1 MAKSVVAIVG
11 RPNVGKSTF
20 FNRCVGARHAIV
32 EDTAGVTRDRI
43 YRETDWSGHDLIL
56 IDTGGVIANSKDE
69 MSHQI
74 YDQVALAIAEADVIV
89 FIVDGKNGLCGADEE
104 VANLLRRSKKPII
117 LAVNKIDD
125 PPDEPKAM
133 EFYGLGLGDPVTL
146 SAMRGSG
153 GVGDVLDKVLELLGL
168 DQPVKKKRKKKEYVD
183 DLPEEEEEDE
193 TGPTSIAIVGK
204 PNVGKSSITNVLCGT
219 TRTIVGAEPGTTRDA
234 IDTPIKVNG
243 KDYIVVD
250 TAGIRRRNKVDYGI
264 EAFAVVRSLRAL
276 ERANVCVLIIDAT
289 QEITDQDQKI
299 ASKIEEAGKAAVI
312 VLNKWDLIE
321 DKTSRLMNE
330 FTDRMKVELRAISY
344 AEVVFT
350 SAVNKQRIPKII
362 EAVDRAQEAT
372 RKRISTGTL
381 NQVINE
387 SVALVPPP
395 ASKRGKRLKVYYTT
409 QVSVSPPTFVVF
421 ANDNKLMTRQ
431 YEVYLERKIR
441 DSFGYVGTPVRI
453 ITRSKKDTK

>member
-1 MAKSVVAIVG
+1 
-11 RPNVGKSTF
+11 
-20 FNRCVGARHAIV
+20 
-32 EDTAGVTRDRI
+32 
-43 YRETDWSGHDLIL
+43 LIL

-69 MSHQI
+69 MSGQI
-74 YDQVALAIAEADVIV
+74 YDQVALAIDEADVIV
-89 FIVDGKNGLCGADEE
+89 FIVDGKNGMCGADEE

-153 GVGDVLDKVLELLGL
+153 GVGDVLDRVLEILGL

-183 DLPEEEEEDE
+183 DLPEEEEDDE
-193 TGPTSIAIVGK
+193 LGPTSIAIVGK
-204 PNVGKSSITNVLCGT
+204 PNVGKSSITNLLCGKS
-219 TRTIVGAEPGTTRDA
+219 RTIVGAEPGTTRDA

-276 ERANVCVLIIDAT
+276 ERANVCVLVLDAS

-330 FTDRMKVELRAISY
+330 YTERMKTELRAISY

-350 SAVNKQRIPKII
+350 SAVSKQRIPKII
-362 EAVDRAQEAT
+362 EAVDRAQEST

-381 NQVINE
+381 NQIVNE

-409 QVSVSPPTFVVF
+409 QVSVAPPTFVVF

>member
-1 MAKSVVAIVG
+1 
-11 RPNVGKSTF
+11 
-20 FNRCVGARHAIV
+20 
-32 EDTAGVTRDRI
+32 
-43 YRETDWSGHDLIL
+43 
-56 IDTGGVIANSKDE
+56 
-69 MSHQI
+69 
-74 YDQVALAIAEADVIV
+74 
-89 FIVDGKNGLCGADEE
+89 
-104 VANLLRRSKKPII
+104 
-117 LAVNKIDD
+117 
-125 PPDEPKAM
+125 
-133 EFYGLGLGDPVTL
+133 
-146 SAMRGSG
+146 
-153 GVGDVLDKVLELLGL
+153 VGDVLDRVLEILGL

-183 DLPEEEEEDE
+183 DLPEEEEDDE
-193 TGPTSIAIVGK
+193 LGPTSIAIVGK
-204 PNVGKSSITNVLCGT
+204 PNVGKSSITNLLCGKS
-219 TRTIVGAEPGTTRDA
+219 RTIVGAEPGTTRDA

-276 ERANVCVLIIDAT
+276 ERANVCVLVLDAS

-330 FTDRMKVELRAISY
+330 YTEGMKTELRAISY

-350 SAVNKQRIPKII
+350 SAVSKQRIPKII

-381 NQVINE
+381 NQIVNE

-409 QVSVSPPTFVVF
+409 QVSVAPPTFVVF

>member
-69 MSHQI
+69 MSGQI
-74 YDQVALAIAEADVIV
+74 YDQVALAIEEADVIV
-89 FIVDGKNGLCGADEE
+89 FIVDGKNGMCGADEE

-153 GVGDVLDKVLELLGL
+153 GVGDVLDRVLEILGL

-183 DLPEEEEEDE
+183 DLPEEEEDDE
-193 TGPTSIAIVGK
+193 LGPTSIAIVGK
-204 PNVGKSSITNVLCGT
+204 PNVGKSSITNLLCGKS
-219 TRTIVGAEPGTTRDA
+219 RTIVGAEPGTTRDA

-276 ERANVCVLIIDAT
+276 ERANVCVMVLDAS

-330 FTDRMKVELRAISY
+330 FTERMKTELRAISY

-350 SAVNKQRIPKII
+350 SAVSKQRIPKII

-381 NQVINE
+381 NQIVNE

-409 QVSVSPPTFVVF
+409 QVSVAPPTFVVF

>member
-69 MSHQI
+69 MSGQI
-74 YDQVALAIAEADVIV
+74 YDQVALAIDEADVIV
-89 FIVDGKNGLCGADEE
+89 FIVDGKNGMCGADEE

-153 GVGDVLDKVLELLGL
+153 GVGDVLDRVLEILGL

-183 DLPEEEEEDE
+183 DLPEEEEDDE
-193 TGPTSIAIVGK
+193 LGPTSIAIVGK
-204 PNVGKSSITNVLCGT
+204 PNVGKSSITNLLCGKS
-219 TRTIVGAEPGTTRDA
+219 RTIVGAEPGTTRDA

-276 ERANVCVLIIDAT
+276 ERANVCVLVLDAS

-330 FTDRMKVELRAISY
+330 YTEGMKTELRAISY

-350 SAVNKQRIPKII
+350 SAVSKQRIPKII

-381 NQVINE
+381 NQIVNE

-409 QVSVSPPTFVVF
+409 QVSVAPPTFVVF